1 MMLIGTS
8 LGKCLRDI
16 LAGEVS
22 EDDVVIIITRTMA
35 PDAEKLISV
44 LEQYYS
50 PTGGYNGSYDLS
62 IGGTKTMEE
71 VIELGLRLFNTGKIH
86 QPRCFTDFQ
95 GGFLHPRMRSSDNWI
110 ELTPKSWNTTPIVVE
125 AYEKYKV
132 LDALTK

>member
-8 LGKCLRDI
+8 LGQCLRDI

-22 EDDVVIIITRTMA
+22 EDDVVMIISRTMA
-35 PDAEKLISV
+35 PDADKLIPV

-62 IGGTKTMEE
+62 LGGSKTIEE

-86 QPRCFTDFQ
+86 QPRCFPDFQ
-95 GGFLHPRMRSSDNWI
+95 GGFVHPDMHGAGKWI
-110 ELTPKSWNTTPIVVE
+110 ELAPKTWNTTPVVVD
-125 AYEKYKV
+125 AYEKYKI